1 MIWLGEFARRFRM
14 LIHRR
19 EFDADLEE
27 EIRLHIELRQQEE
40 FQSGMTAYDAQ
51 AAARRRFGNT
61 MYLKEESHIAWGWE
75 WLENVA
81 QDVRYGLR
89 TLRKSPGFTAVAIL
103 TLAVGIAVNT
113 TVFTAFDAL
122 FLRPRPVK
130 DPNSLASIFR
140 TTPGEPRGGFSYP
153 EYLYYRDNSRAFSD
167 LSLFAFGM
175 AVTSSDL
182 PATSPGV
189 VPRVAGAVG
198 FQLPQLLQGSAQPI
212 MCFFV
217 SGNYFPMLGA
227 APLLGRILLPEDDQ
241 ANATP
246 VVLMS
251 GNSWQRHF
259 HSDPHVVGST
269 LHLNGAAFTVIG
281 VTPLD
286 YLATASSIPDLW
298 APVSAKIAIGTATR
312 QELENRLVIA
322 GFPMGRLKPGVTL
335 SDAQAEL
342 GVLAAQLRTQYP
354 EAERNMTVGVASG
367 RSNLAALDSDAWPV
381 VIAAMSAVALLLLI
395 ACANVASLLLARA
408 VARRKEIAVRLAL
421 GAGRW
426 RLLRQLLTESIL
438 LGILAGALGLPLA
451 GWMLH
456 LLIVEIASALPS
468 FWGTIALEINP
479 DIRIFAYTLFV
490 SCAAGIAFGLTPALQ
505 ASKADVNSAL
515 KDDSTAFGYRLSRS
529 WLRGLLIASQ
539 MAACLVLLISSALL
553 LRGSQRAL
561 KIDPGYNAKSVAFLE
576 MYDPKNLHYSQS
588 QLLQLNRDLIH
599 GIVSLPGVRS
609 VSQASRGP
617 IGGNRWVAVARADAT
632 SPPHSTGGGETPL
645 AGYSYVTPNYFDT
658 LGIPIVRGRTF
669 TPREADGR
677 APVVVIS
684 EATARRF
691 WPGEEPIGKLLKIGS
706 EKGSTSFPGERDPF
720 VASSVV
726 IGIAGDV
733 RSMDLRRL
741 DESYLYLPLS
751 QSRQW
756 TSILLVR
763 ADGNPTPLL
772 PVIGR
777 EFRRVDANL
786 PVLAARLNTMVSM
799 DPYFVV
805 SRIGGVLASI
815 VGALGLLLACL
826 GVYGVVSYSV
836 VQRTREIG
844 IRMALG
850 AQSVQVLRPVV
861 TEGFRPILFGVAL
874 GVLASAGVSRALS
887 ATLFGLSPLDPAS
900 FAGVSLLLIAIALLA
915 TWLPARRATRI
926 DPMLALRYE

>member
-1 MIWLGEFARRFRM
+1 MIWLGECARRFRM

-354 EAERNMTVGVASG
+354 EAERYMTVGVASG

-438 LGILAGALGLPLA
+438 LGLLAGALGLPLA
-451 GWMLH
+451 TWTLH
-456 LLIVEIASALPS
+456 LLIVEIAAALPS
-468 FWGTIALEINP
+468 FWGTIALEITP

-490 SCAAGIAFGLTPALQ
+490 SCAAGIAFGLTPAFE

-515 KDDSTAFGYRLSRS
+515 KEDGTAFGQRLNRSR
-529 WLRGLLIASQ
+529 LRGILISGQ
-539 MAACLVLLISSALL
+539 IAACLVLLINSALL
-553 LRGSQRAL
+553 LGGSQRAL
-561 KIDPGYNAKSVAFLE
+561 MIDPGYATRRVAYLE
-576 MYDPKNLHYSQS
+576 MYDPANLHYSQPR
-588 QLLQLNRDLIH
+588 LLQLNRDLIFR
-599 GIVSLPGVRS
+599 IANLPGVQS
-609 VSQASRGP
+609 VTQASRSP
-617 IGGNRWVAVARADAT
+617 IGGIRWVSVAPVGVAPSTRGVQG
-632 SPPHSTGGGETPL
+632 SEPPG
-645 AGYSYVTPNYFDT
+645 AGYSYVTLNYFET
-658 LGIPIVRGRTF
+658 LGIPIVRGRRF
-669 TPREADGR
+669 TSQEADGQ

-691 WPGEEPIGKLLKIGS
+691 WPGEDPIGKRLKIGS
-706 EKGSTSFPGERDPF
+706 ERASMSFPGEKDPF
-720 VASSVV
+720 AASSEV
-726 IGIAGDV
+726 IGIARDV
-733 RSMDLRRL
+733 RRMDLRKI

-751 QSRQW
+751 QTHQW
-756 TSILLVR
+756 TSTLLTR
-763 ADGNPTPLL
+763 TEGDPATLL
-772 PVIGR
+772 AAMGR
-777 EFRRVDANL
+777 EVRRVRANL
-786 PVLAARLNTMVSM
+786 PVN
-799 DPYFVV
+799 
-805 SRIGGVLASI
+805 
-815 VGALGLLLACL
+815 GA
-826 GVYGVVSYSV
+826 
-836 VQRTREIG
+836 
-844 IRMALG
+844 
-850 AQSVQVLRPVV
+850 P
-861 TEGFRPILFGVAL
+861 F
-874 GVLASAGVSRALS
+874 
-887 ATLFGLSPLDPAS
+887 
-900 FAGVSLLLIAIALLA
+900 
-915 TWLPARRATRI
+915 
-926 DPMLALRYE
+926 

>member
-1 MIWLGEFARRFRM
+1 MGADHGNPRAVSGSWKGIRMRQLRALFFRLAALFRKAQRDRDFAVEIDSHLQMHVEDNLRAGMSPTEARRQALIKLGGVEQTKEIYRDRRGLPLLETLFQDLRFAFRM
-14 LIHRR
+14 L
-19 EFDADLEE
+19 
-27 EIRLHIELRQQEE
+27 
-40 FQSGMTAYDAQ
+40 
-51 AAARRRFGNT
+51 
-61 MYLKEESHIAWGWE
+61 
-75 WLENVA
+75 
-81 QDVRYGLR
+81 
-89 TLRKSPGFTAVAIL
+89 RKNPGFTCVAVL
-103 TLAVGIAVNT
+103 TLALGIGVNT
-113 TVFTAFDAL
+113 AIFTAFDAL
-122 FLRPRPVK
+122 VLRPRHVR
-130 DPNSLASIFR
+130 DPDRLAAVFR
-140 TTPGEPRGGFSYP
+140 ITPGEAHGWFSYP
-153 EYLYYRDNSRAFSD
+153 DYIYYRDHSRSFSD
-167 LSLFAFGM
+167 LSLLAFGM

-182 PATSPGV
+182 PATGPEAT
-189 VPRVAGAVG
+189 PRIAGAVG

-227 APLLGRILLPEDDQ
+227 TPLLGRILLPEDDQ
-241 ANATP
+241 ANAPP

-408 VARRKEIAVRLAL
+408 VAPRKEIAVRLAL

-599 GIVSLPGVRS
+599 SIVSLPGVRS

-645 AGYSYVTPNYFDT
+645 AGSGYVQPKFFDT

-677 APVVVIS
+677 APAVVIS
-684 EATARRF
+684 
-691 WPGEEPIGKLLKIGS
+691 
-706 EKGSTSFPGERDPF
+706 
-720 VASSVV
+720 
-726 IGIAGDV
+726 
-733 RSMDLRRL
+733 
-741 DESYLYLPLS
+741 
-751 QSRQW
+751 
-756 TSILLVR
+756 
-763 ADGNPTPLL
+763 
-772 PVIGR
+772 
-777 EFRRVDANL
+777 
-786 PVLAARLNTMVSM
+786 
-799 DPYFVV
+799 
-805 SRIGGVLASI
+805 
-815 VGALGLLLACL
+815 
-826 GVYGVVSYSV
+826 
-836 VQRTREIG
+836 
-844 IRMALG
+844 
-850 AQSVQVLRPVV
+850 
-861 TEGFRPILFGVAL
+861 
-874 GVLASAGVSRALS
+874 
-887 ATLFGLSPLDPAS
+887 
-900 FAGVSLLLIAIALLA
+900 
-915 TWLPARRATRI
+915 
-926 DPMLALRYE
+926 